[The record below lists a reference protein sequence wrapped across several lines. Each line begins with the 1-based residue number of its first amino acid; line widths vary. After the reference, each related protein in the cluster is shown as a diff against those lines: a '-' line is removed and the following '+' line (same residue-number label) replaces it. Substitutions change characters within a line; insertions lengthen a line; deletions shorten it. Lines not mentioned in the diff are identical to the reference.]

1 MCPSC
6 PSFEKTLHY
15 VSPAHGGWGVIR
27 VAATMPE
34 SYMLFVAPFAC
45 GRHGALGGIL
55 HNVKNQVSYLYIDE
69 SDIVSGNYEHLV
81 PDAVDELFA
90 ALPKKPRVLMIFVS
104 CLDDL
109 LGTDHEALNAELSEK
124 YPDIY
129 FVTCHMNP
137 FKMDTKIPPMI
148 GLQRSMFSILSKSE
162 VKKNQINMIGNNASV
177 SSDCELF
184 SLMENAGWKINH
196 IGTAKNLDEFLD
208 FSSSRLNLVLSPTA
222 SLSSK
227 IMDRELGIPFIKA
240 YPTYDI
246 SEIEK
251 TYREIESVLGIDLGD
266 FSEYK
271 RRAALALETAAKK
284 IGNYPVVIDYQA
296 VRRPFTLA
304 NVLFD
309 AGFNVKMIAVDA
321 VTEFEKEAC
330 EKLLEKILDL
340 KIIDAL
346 HHDSVKFEFKNE
358 ECLSIGFTIGYLTK
372 SRHVVDLMEDEGL
385 YGFYGIERLMEMLL
399 EAYEHEN
406 SADDLIIKAGIVV

>member
-1 MCPSC
+1 MCNC

-34 SYMLFVAPFAC
+34 SHMLFVAPFAC

-55 HNVKNQVSYLYIDE
+55 HGVKNQVSYLYIDE

-81 PDAVDELFA
+81 PDGVDELLSS
-90 ALPKKPRVLMIFVS
+90 LPVRPRVIMIFVS

-124 YPDIY
+124 HPDIR
-129 FVTCHMNP
+129 FITCHMNP

-148 GLQRSMFSILSKSE
+148 GLQKSLFSILEKSD

-184 SLMENAGWKINH
+184 SLMDGQGFKINH
-196 IGTAKNLDEFLD
+196 IGRAKTLEEFLD

-222 SLSSK
+222 GLSSK
-227 IMDRELGIPFIKA
+227 IMERELGIPFMKA
-240 YPTYDI
+240 FPTYDVN
-246 SEIEK
+246 EIEK
-251 TYREIESVLGIDLGD
+251 TYRELENLLGIQFDDFSAYKKKAEDAVKKAAEKIGD
-266 FSEYK
+266 F
-271 RRAALALETAAKK
+271 
-284 IGNYPVVIDYQA
+284 PVVIDYQA

-321 VTEFEKEAC
+321 VPEFEKEAC
-330 EKLLEKILDL
+330 QKILEKIPDL

-346 HHDSVKFEFKNE
+346 HHDSVKFEHVNE
-358 ECLSIGFTIGYLTK
+358 DCLSIGFSIGYLTK
-372 SRHVVDLMEDEGL
+372 SKHVIDLMEDETL
-385 YGFYGIERLMEMLL
+385 FGFWGVERLMEMLV
-399 EAYEHEN
+399 EAFEHEN

>member
-1 MCPSC
+1 MCSC

-55 HNVKNQVSYLYIDE
+55 HNVKNQVSYLFIDE

-81 PDAVDELFA
+81 PDAVEELLQS
-90 ALPKKPRVLMIFVS
+90 LPKRPKVMMIFVS

-109 LGTDHEALNAELSEK
+109 LGTDHDALNAELSALC
-124 YPDIY
+124 PDIR

-137 FKMDTKIPPMI
+137 FKQDTKIPPMV
-148 GLQRSMFSILSKSE
+148 GLQRSLFSILEKSADR
-162 VKKNQINMIGNNASV
+162 KKQINMVGNNASV
-177 SSDCELF
+177 SSGCELF
-184 SLMENAGWKINH
+184 SLLGAQGWKINH
-196 IGTAKNLDEFLD
+196 IGTAETLDEFLG
-208 FSSSRLNLVLSPTA
+208 FSSSRLNLVLSPSA
-222 SLSSK
+222 SLSSR
-227 IMDRELGIPFIKA
+227 IMDEKLGIPFLNA

-246 SEIEK
+246 DEIEE
-251 TYREIESVLGIDLGD
+251 TYREIERRLGISLGD
-266 FSEYK
+266 FSGYK
-271 RRAALALETAAKK
+271 NRAASAIKNAAET
-284 IGNYPVVIDYQA
+284 IGSYPVVIDYQA
-296 VRRPFTLA
+296 VRKPFTLA

-321 VTEFEKEAC
+321 VPDFEKAAC
-330 EKLLEKILDL
+330 EKILSKIPGL

-346 HHDSVKFEFKNE
+346 HHDSVKFEHVDE
-358 ECLSIGFTIGYLTK
+358 ECLSIGFSVGYLTK
-372 SRHVVDLMEDEGL
+372 SKHVIDLMEDETL
-385 YGFYGIERLMEMLL
+385 YGFYGIERLMEMLVD
-399 EAYEHEN
+399 AYEHEN

>member
-1 MCPSC
+1 MCNC

-34 SYMLFVAPFAC
+34 SHMLFVAPFAC

-55 HNVKNQVSYLYIDE
+55 HGVKNQVSYLYIDE

-81 PDAVDELFA
+81 PDGVDELLSS
-90 ALPKKPRVLMIFVS
+90 LPVRPRVIMIFVS

-124 YPDIY
+124 HPDIR
-129 FVTCHMNP
+129 FITCHMNP

-148 GLQRSMFSILSKSE
+148 GLQKSLFSILEKSD
-162 VKKNQINMIGNNASV
+162 VKKNQINMVGNNASI
-177 SSDCELF
+177 SEDCELF
-184 SLMENAGWKINH
+184 SLMKKAGWKINH
-196 IGTAKNLDEFLD
+196 IGKTKKLEEFLD

-222 SLSSK
+222 GLSSK
-227 IMDRELGIPFIKA
+227 IMERELGIPFMKA
-240 YPTYDI
+240 FPTYDVK
-246 SEIEK
+246 EIEK
-251 TYREIESVLGIDLGD
+251 TYRELENLLGIKFDDFSAYKKKAEDAVKKAAEKIGD
-266 FSEYK
+266 F
-271 RRAALALETAAKK
+271 
-284 IGNYPVVIDYQA
+284 PVVIDYQA
-296 VRRPFTLA
+296 VRKPFTLA

-321 VTEFEKEAC
+321 VPEFEKEAC
-330 EKLLEKILDL
+330 QKILEKIPDL

-346 HHDSVKFEFKNE
+346 HHDSVKFEHVNE
-358 ECLSIGFTIGYLTK
+358 DCLSIGFSIGYLTK
-372 SRHVVDLMEDEGL
+372 SKHVIDLMEDETL
-385 YGFYGIERLMEMLL
+385 FGFWGVERLMEMLVD
-399 EAYEHEN
+399 AYEHEN

>member
-1 MCPSC
+1 MCNFC

-55 HNVKNQVSYLYIDE
+55 HHVKNQVSYLYIDE

-81 PDAVDELFA
+81 PDGVDELLSS
-90 ALPKKPRVLMIFVS
+90 LPVRPRVIMIFVS

-124 YPDIY
+124 HPDIR
-129 FVTCHMNP
+129 FITCHMNP
-137 FKMDTKIPPMI
+137 FKQDTKIPPMV
-148 GLQRSMFSILSKSE
+148 GLQRSLFSILEKSD

-184 SLMENAGWKINH
+184 SLMAGQGFKINH
-196 IGTAKNLDEFLD
+196 IGRAKTLEEFLD

-227 IMDRELGIPFIKA
+227 IMEKELGIPFLKA
-240 YPTYDI
+240 YPSYDVE
-246 SEIEK
+246 EIEK
-251 TYREIESVLGIDLGD
+251 SYREIENLLGISLGD

-271 RRAALALETAAKK
+271 RRAAASIEKAAKI
-284 IGNYPVVIDYQA
+284 IGKYPVVIDYQA
-296 VRRPFTLA
+296 VRKPFTLA

-321 VTEFEKEAC
+321 VPEFEKEAC
-330 EKLLEKILDL
+330 EKILSKIPDL
-340 KIIDAL
+340 MIIDAL
-346 HHDSVKFEFKNE
+346 HHDSVKFEHVNE
-358 ECLSIGFTIGYLTK
+358 ECLSIGFSVGYLTK
-372 SRHVVDLMEDEGL
+372 SKHVIDLMEDETL
-385 YGFYGIERLMEMLL
+385 YGFYGVERLMEMLVK
-399 EAYEHEN
+399 AYEHEN